1 MRKKHIHVQAPTATM
16 NKRPTNGTPSPAPAA
31 ATTTTPAPVAE
42 LQQRWPQGGRCCNL
56 ALAHADA
63 RGERTSTK
71 SRRPEA
77 RMVAVIPSATGTS
90 RAASTSAPT
99 TGAVS
104 PPADPHSDPPGRVG
118 HRPPR
123 GGVVPV
129 QRQDRPRTRTPPW
142 QRAISWAVLPCTR
155 CGNRL
160 PAGGGTGSQADKPD
174 VLRLTTPAVDQPR
187 VVKVRPAHRASERPL
202 PLTPKERPTH
212 EPAREVE
219 LRLSPVSTP
228 ARMMNILEAE
238 GGTKIVAR
246 LAPPHPGA
254 GGHRLG

>member
-1 MRKKHIHVQAPTATM
+1 
-16 NKRPTNGTPSPAPAA
+16 
-31 ATTTTPAPVAE
+31 
-42 LQQRWPQGGRCCNL
+42 LQQRGPQGGCCCNL

-63 RGERTSTK
+63 RGARTSTK
-71 SRRPEA
+71 SRGPEA

-118 HRPPR
+118 HRPPH
-123 GGVVPV
+123 GGAVPV

-142 QRAISWAVLPCTR
+142 QRTISWVVLPCTR
-155 CGNRL
+155 RSSRL
-160 PAGGGTGSQADKPD
+160 PAGGGTGSQADEPD
-174 VLRLTTPAVDQPR
+174 ALRLTTPAVDRPR
-187 VVKVRPAHRASERPL
+187 VVEVQPARRASERPL
-202 PLTPKERPTH
+202 PRTPKERPTH

-219 LRLSPVSTP
+219 LWLSPTSTP

-238 GGTKIVAR
+238 GGTKIATR
-246 LAPPHPGA
+246 LASPHPGA